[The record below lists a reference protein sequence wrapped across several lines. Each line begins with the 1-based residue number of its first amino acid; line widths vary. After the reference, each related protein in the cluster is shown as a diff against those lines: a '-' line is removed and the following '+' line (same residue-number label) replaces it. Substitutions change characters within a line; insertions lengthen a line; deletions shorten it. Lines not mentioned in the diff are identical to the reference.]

1 MPSTTDLQVAT
12 LGGGCF
18 WCLDAVFRRLRGV
31 SSVTSG
37 FAGGHVRNP
46 GYREVCTGTTGHAEV
61 VQVAFDPS
69 EITYRELLEVFMGT
83 HDPTTLDRQ
92 GADVGSQYRS
102 IILTHSPEQQRTAES
117 LLAEL
122 TSDNVFGAPIVT
134 EIEPVGEF
142 FPAELHHQDY
152 YERNARQ
159 PYCQAVIAP
168 KVAKLR
174 AKFAGRLRPEALAAA
189 D

>member
-1 MPSTTDLQVAT
+1 MSPSTELQLAT

-18 WCLDAVFRRLRGV
+18 WCLDAVFRRVRGV
-31 SSVTSG
+31 VSVTSG
-37 FAGGHVRNP
+37 YAGGHVRNP

-61 VQVAFDPS
+61 VQLAFDPS
-69 EITYRELLEVFMGT
+69 EVTYRELLEVFMGT

-102 IILTHSPEQQRTAES
+102 IILTHSDEQRQAAES

-122 TSDNVFGAPIVT
+122 TAEDVFGAPIVT
-134 EIEPVGEF
+134 GIAPVGEF

-174 AKFAGRLRPEALAAA
+174 AKFASRLRPEALAAT